1 MTGLPRPTPPFE
13 GRTGRLFADSE
24 PRPLRL
30 TGAPEYAPNIL
41 LIMLDDVGFGSFST
55 FGGPVPT
62 PAFQAVADAGL
73 RYNQF
78 HTTALC
84 SPTRASLL
92 TGRQHHA
99 VHMGGITEIANSF
112 PGYDS
117 AIPPEAAT
125 VAQVLRMS
133 GYSTSCFGKW
143 HLTPSWEQG
152 PAGPFDRWPTGMGFD
167 RFYGIIGAEASQW
180 EPAVYDQT
188 TPVAP
193 HVDRPGYHLTEDLA
207 DRAIDWLQ
215 RQQASAPGRPWF
227 CYFST
232 PAVHAPHHAP
242 ADWIDRFAGMFDD
255 GWDALREQIFERQR
269 ELGVIP
275 AGTVLTPRPDQV
287 PAWDDYPERYRPV
300 ATRLMECFAGFLAH
314 TDHHI
319 GRVIEET
326 RRLDAERGTDTL
338 VIYLSGDN
346 GASAEG
352 TVHGAWSAPSFQ
364 NGVHEDP
371 EWLLEHI
378 DDFGT
383 ARCENHFNVGWAWAL
398 DSPFQWMKQVASH
411 FGGTRNGL
419 AVSWPGRIGDTGALR
434 SQFHHVVDVVPT
446 IYEAAGI
453 PAPERVNGV
462 EQMELHGVSMGYTF
476 DDGCDSDVPSRR
488 TTQYFEILGNRAI
501 YHDGWIASC
510 FHGRVPWI
518 RMQGY
523 EFDGPQEVWELY
535 DVANDFSQSR
545 DLAADEPERLAA
557 LRSLFDAEAERYG
570 VFPLRDAGSPRGGEY
585 AVPHPL
591 DGVTS
596 MTYTTAHVR
605 MPESAVLGLKN
616 CSWRI
621 TGRIEVPESAAGMAV
636 SGVAV
641 SGVVVSGVAVSGVVA
656 CQGGNMSGWSM
667 WLDDGVPRFTYNC
680 FGHDITTI
688 GGGQLGAGRH
698 EVVVEFAYDGG
709 FGKGGELTLSVDG
722 VPADRARLERTVPLV
737 FSMSG
742 ETFDVG
748 VDTGSPVGPY
758 PHGFACSVPIL
769 SVTLERLDEPGRGVR
784 QAESA
789 GRFRAAMTT
798 Q

>member
-1 MTGLPRPTPPFE
+1 MTSLPRPTPPFE
-13 GRTGRLFADSE
+13 GRAGRLFAESE
-24 PRPLRL
+24 PRRL
-30 TGAPEYAPNIL
+30 TSPGAPEGAPNVL

-62 PAFQAVADAGL
+62 PAFQSVADTGVL
-73 RYNQF
+73 YNQF

-84 SPTRASLL
+84 SPTRAALL

-117 AIPPEAAT
+117 ALPPEAAT

-133 GYSTSCFGKW
+133 GYATGCFGKW

-152 PAGPFDRWPTGMGFD
+152 PAGPFDRWPTGLGFD

-188 TPVAP
+188 TPIAP
-193 HVDRPGYHLTEDLA
+193 HVGRPDYHLTADLA
-207 DRAIDWLQ
+207 DRAIEWIE
-215 RQQASAPGRPWF
+215 RHRVSAPSRPWF

-242 ADWIDRFAGMFDD
+242 REWIDRFAGAFDG
-255 GWDALREQIFERQR
+255 GWDALRDEVHQRQL

-275 AGTVLTPRPDQV
+275 KGTVSTRRPDEI
-287 PAWDDYPERYRPV
+287 PAWEDYPERFRPV
-300 ATRLMECFAGFLAH
+300 ASRLMECFAGFLAH
-314 TDHHI
+314 TEHHI
-319 GRVIEET
+319 GRVIDEV
-326 RRLDAERGTDTL
+326 RKADAERGTETL
-338 VIYLSGDN
+338 IIYLSGDN

-352 TVHGAWSAPSFQ
+352 TIHGAWSAPSFQ

-371 EWLLEHI
+371 EWLLDHI

-383 ARCENHFNVGWAWAL
+383 PRCENHFNVGWAWAL
-398 DSPFQWMKQVASH
+398 DAPFQWMKQVASH

-419 AVSWPGRIGDTGALR
+419 AVSWSGRVAAGGLR
-434 SQFHHVVDVVPT
+434 SQFHHVVDIAPT
-446 IYEAAGI
+446 IYEAVGI
-453 PAPERVNGV
+453 EPPQTVNGI
-462 EQMELHGVSMGYTF
+462 EQMPLHGVPMGYTF
-476 DDGCDSDVPSRR
+476 AADGPSTR

-501 YHDGWIASC
+501 YHEGWMASC

-523 EFDGPQEVWELY
+523 EFDGPQERWELY
-535 DVANDFSQSR
+535 DISTDFSQSV
-545 DLAADEPERLAA
+545 DLAEHRPDVLAG
-557 LRSLFDAEAERYG
+557 LIELFEHEARRHG
-570 VFPLRDAGSPRGGEY
+570 VFPLRDAGSPRNGEY
-585 AVPHPL
+585 SVPHML
-591 DGVTS
+591 GHRKR

-605 MPESAVLGLKN
+605 MPESSVVNLKN

-621 TGRIEVPESAAGMAV
+621 AAEIVIPERSEGRPVT
-636 SGVAV
+636 
-641 SGVVVSGVAVSGVVA
+641 GVVA

-667 WLDDGVPRFTYNC
+667 WLDEGEPCFTYNC
-680 FGHDITTI
+680 FGHDITTLRSPTLEP
-688 GGGQLGAGRH
+688 GKH
-698 EVVVEFAYDGG
+698 EVEANLEYDGG
-709 FGKGGELTLSVDG
+709 FGAGGHLVLLVDG
-722 VPADRARLERTVPLV
+722 TERDRRRIERTVPVV

-758 PHGFACSVPIL
+758 PHEFRCTVPIIG
-769 SVTLERLDEPGRGVR
+769 VTLERLDEPSRSVR
-784 QAESA
+784 AAEA
-789 GRFRAAMTT
+789 DGRFRAGMST